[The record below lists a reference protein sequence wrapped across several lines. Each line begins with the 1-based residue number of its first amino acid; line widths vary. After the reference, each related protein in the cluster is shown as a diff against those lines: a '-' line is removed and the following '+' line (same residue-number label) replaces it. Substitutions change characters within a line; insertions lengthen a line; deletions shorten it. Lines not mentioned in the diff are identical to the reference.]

1 MEYVE
6 KVTCNKCKSEYTRDI
21 ESIEVGKTLEMDQ
34 PLNALIIKKF
44 KCKKCKSEEYSL
56 SIEEKEKTKAKII

>member
-21 ESIEVGKTLEMDQ
+21 ENIEVGKTLELDQ

-44 KCKKCKSEEYSL
+44 KCGVFYIFKL
-56 SIEEKEKTKAKII
+56 IQI